1 MQDRREGIRCE
12 VRITLQGAVEVE
24 VEMCIEFWAFWAYM
38 AKRTRGFTVFVLW
51 LEHWHVIAHVLS

>member
-38 AKRTRGFTVFVLW
+38 AKRTRGLQSSCYGSSIGMS
-51 LEHWHVIAHVLS
+51 LHMC